1 MQMKKLIHSVYAMA
15 MVALALTSCED
26 VPAPFDNGSSTNPSG
41 AYIAPA
47 GDGTAASPYN
57 VTKALKL
64 ITDGTYT
71 SSRVYVKGIVTG
83 ISDIDPT
90 YGNAT
95 YELGAISDADT
106 TLTVYRGY
114 YFNGSK
120 FTSTDD
126 IAMGDTILLRGVLTI
141 YNGTKEVTQ
150 GSSIIT
156 INGKDAYGN
165 TVHIDSNSMTPKG
178 EGTAE
183 SPYNVAKADSISS
196 SLAADVPTG
205 NVYVEGIIVGTP
217 NIDTN
222 YGNATFTISDD
233 GSGVGEYTIYR
244 SYYYGGAKY
253 TSTDQLKTGDK
264 VVLLGK
270 LINFRGTTPEMNT
283 GGRLISLN
291 GVTVSDNTGGETGG
305 ETGGTS
311 AGVTIEGTT
320 VTAANPDLT
329 AGTVTATL
337 DLNTLGLANATD
349 ATTYTLSDGS
359 TITFGAGTN
368 PTNGPKY
375 YTATKGVRLYANNTI
390 SFAGKAK
397 IAKIIFT
404 CDSYNGTDYVGNST
418 ATVTFDGNNATYTNT
433 FAENKGGV
441 QLRVKTVTV
450 VYAQ

>member
-1 MQMKKLIHSVYAMA
+1 L
-15 MVALALTSCED
+15 
-26 VPAPFDNGSSTNPSG
+26 
-41 AYIAPA
+41 APA
-47 GDGTAASPYN
+47 GDGTAAFAYN

-64 ITDGTYT
+64 ITGRHLYH
-71 SSRVYVKGIVTG
+71 SRVYVKGIVTG

-95 YELGAISDADT
+95 YELGAISNADT

-126 IAMGDTILLRGVLTI
+126 IAMGDTILLRGALTI

-196 SLAADVPTG
+196 SLVADVPTG

-217 NIDTN
+217 NIDTK

-253 TSTDQLKTGDK
+253 TSTDQLKAGDK

-305 ETGGTS
+305 ETGGTT
-311 AGVTIEGTT
+311 VTPTFSGTT
-320 VTAANPDLT
+320 LTAVKPDVT
-329 AGTVTATL
+329 AGTVTATI
-337 DLNTLGLANATD
+337 DLNTIGQENNTD

-368 PTNGPKY
+368 TATPKFF
-375 YTATKGVRLYANNTI
+375 TATKGVRLYANNTI
-390 SFAGKAK
+390 TFAGKTQ

-418 ATVTFDGNNATYTNT
+418 ATVTFDGNNATYVN
-433 FAENKGGV
+433 ANSANSGGV
-441 QLRVKTVTV
+441 QLRVQTITV